1 MTNAMQFYCD
11 IANFKRKSR
20 GIRKIRNNYIYR
32 MAGAFYIVKNSG
44 DITNNT
50 LSSLSA
56 VCYFHVTAI
65 VWSGKFGLF
74 EFSS

>member
-1 MTNAMQFYCD
+1 
-11 IANFKRKSR
+11 
-20 GIRKIRNNYIYR
+20 

-56 VCYFHVTAI
+56 VCYVYITLSRRYQKYLSATPRDIFHIGSKELVI
-65 VWSGKFGLF
+65 LYVQKNPNIS
-74 EFSS
+74 

>member
-1 MTNAMQFYCD
+1 
-11 IANFKRKSR
+11 
-20 GIRKIRNNYIYR
+20 

-65 VWSGKFGLF
+65 VGLVNLVYL
-74 EFSS
+74 SSQTNVKPQSRVSKCKQ